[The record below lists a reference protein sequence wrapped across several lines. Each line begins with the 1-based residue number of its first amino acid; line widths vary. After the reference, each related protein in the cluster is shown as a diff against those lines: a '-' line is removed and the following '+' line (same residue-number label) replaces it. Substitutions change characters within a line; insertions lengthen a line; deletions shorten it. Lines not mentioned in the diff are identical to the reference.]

1 MSQPAPVTTELD
13 WDRLNG
19 TLRLIGRDI
28 NNLYQR
34 ISGEEEDPEPGNE
47 PEEQA
52 VPEPE
57 YDIDP
62 ADDPD
67 TQHLDEDERQQRLEQ
82 EIDGEAD
89 GDYDRDTADPN
100 DPEMDA

>member
-19 TLRLIGRDI
+19 TLRLIGKDI

-34 ISGEEEDPEPGNE
+34 VTREEEPEIDSETTEEPVPDPEY
-47 PEEQA
+47 QL
-52 VPEPE
+52 
-57 YDIDP
+57 DP

-67 TQHLDEDERQQRLEQ
+67 AQHLDDDERQERLEQ

-89 GDYDRDTADPN
+89 GDYDRDPADPN

>member
-13 WDRLNG
+13 WDRLNS
-19 TLRLIGRDI
+19 TLRLIGKDI

-34 ISGEEEDPEPGNE
+34 ITGDEDPEPD
-47 PEEQA
+47 PETTEDI

-57 YDIDP
+57 YDLDP

-67 TQHLDEDERQQRLEQ
+67 TQYLDEDERQQRLEY

-89 GDYDRDTADPN
+89 GDYDRDPADPH

>member
-34 ISGEEEDPEPGNE
+34 ISGDEEPETDPETTE
-47 PEEQA
+47 DI

-57 YDIDP
+57 YELDP
-62 ADDPD
+62 ADDTD
-67 TQHLDEDERQQRLEQ
+67 TQHLDEDERQQRLEY

-89 GDYDRDTADPN
+89 GDYDRDQADPQ
-100 DPEMDA
+100 DPEMGA

>member
-19 TLRLIGRDI
+19 TLRLIGNDI
-28 NNLYQR
+28 SNLYQR
-34 ISGEEEDPEPGNE
+34 ISGDEEPETDPDTEEEL
-47 PEEQA
+47 

-57 YDIDP
+57 YDLDP

-67 TQHLDEDERQQRLEQ
+67 TQHLDEDDRQQRLEY

-89 GDYDRDTADPN
+89 GDYDRDTTDPQ